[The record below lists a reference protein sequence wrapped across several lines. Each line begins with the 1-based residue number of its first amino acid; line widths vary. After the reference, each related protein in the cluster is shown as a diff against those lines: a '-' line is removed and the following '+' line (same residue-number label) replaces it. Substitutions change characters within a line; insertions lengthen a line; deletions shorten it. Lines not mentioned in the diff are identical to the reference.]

1 MNDQAL
7 TIREAYTKGVGM
19 LQAAGVSDAVRD
31 SRTLLALALDMPE
44 SRLVIEQRTQVPP
57 ERLAAYL
64 SMIEKRAAG
73 VPLQHITGNTEF
85 MGLPFIVRPGV
96 LIPRQETEILVERAL
111 ELLAAGGAGGAGLLA
126 AGAVGTADVAEGAGP
141 IRVLDLCCGSGII
154 GVSIAKLAAVKAD
167 EAANGEAAAPAL
179 EVTCSDISTDAIY
192 LAHANAELNG
202 VDGAMRFVRGD
213 LVEPF
218 AGDAAEPDDASVRFS
233 IVCCNPPYIPTAVID
248 TLQREVRDH
257 DPALAL
263 DGGLDGLNFYR
274 RIATEVPEVM
284 TPGGSLIL
292 EIGSEQREAVAA
304 ILQKSGIFD
313 SIDCLRDLAGRDRV
327 MTAVRR

>member
-7 TIREAYTKGVGM
+7 TIREAYTKGAGM

-57 ERLAAYL
+57 ERLTAYL

-111 ELLAAGGAGGAGLLA
+111 ELLAAG
-126 AGAVGTADVAEGAGP
+126 DAEGAGPTAEATGP

-154 GVSIAKLAAVKAD
+154 GVSIAKLAAVKAA

-218 AGDAAEPDDASVRFS
+218 AGDAAEPDDASVRFN

-327 MTAVRR
+327 MTAVRK